1 MNDLRPRVLVVEDH
15 AADRVLC
22 ERAFDTVDY
31 IPTVSQLETAIGVG
45 ERWDLA
51 FVDFHLGEQVPSG
64 LSAMRSLLASGCKVV
79 AYTPM
84 GESGRTLF
92 AAAARH
98 WLGVKL
104 VVSKDFASESVLRAY
119 AVAALTGAQAPTP
132 RNIANQ
138 MHNAQL
144 IDRLIPNGER
154 LRMWRL
160 LHHFAGAETP
170 ISRELGISRRTLN
183 EWKADAL
190 DAVLDVLEKLFGQ
203 PRPPEGDRRNFAIL
217 LNFASEHRM
226 FFFAVDLPKFVDER
240 RTDGPTA

>member
-1 MNDLRPRVLVVEDH
+1 
-15 AADRVLC
+15 
-22 ERAFDTVDY
+22 
-31 IPTVSQLETAIGVG
+31 
-45 ERWDLA
+45 
-51 FVDFHLGEQVPSG
+51 
-64 LSAMRSLLASGCKVV
+64 
-79 AYTPM
+79 
-84 GESGRTLF
+84 
-92 AAAARH
+92 
-98 WLGVKL
+98 
-104 VVSKDFASESVLRAY
+104 
-119 AVAALTGAQAPTP
+119 
-132 RNIANQ
+132 

-170 ISRELGISRRTLN
+170 ISRELSISRRTLN

-190 DAVLDVLEKLFGQ
+190 DAVLDALEKLFGQ

-226 FFFAVDLPKFVDER
+226 FFFAVDLPEFVDER